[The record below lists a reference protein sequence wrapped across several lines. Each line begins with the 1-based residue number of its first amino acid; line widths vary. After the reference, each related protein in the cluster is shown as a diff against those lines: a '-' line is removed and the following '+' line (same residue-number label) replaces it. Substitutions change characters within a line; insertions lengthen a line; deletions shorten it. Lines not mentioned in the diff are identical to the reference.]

1 MAIALLPA
9 LVACTPDDPPG
20 AATPSPTGTASSAA
34 PQEAALNAGDLTL
47 TVRVLPGAGVS
58 SAAGEDGSVEATV
71 LQVVPAT
78 TATSPAADVT
88 LVEIVPPDGTTAT
101 VLSDGSATLADAT
114 GALVGGFS
122 TPTGPHGAA
131 LVATADG
138 TLDVVVPSDATQ
150 EVGLWLAS
158 SALLGTVWGDQ
169 EGGRSLSVSPTA
181 WARAGSLA
189 AQELVWSQLVTRE
202 PEADATTMHDQLLCH
217 MLGAPTK
224 DTWNLEPW
232 RPEVD
237 LVTLVATKC
246 NPTEAD
252 AG

>member
-1 MAIALLPA
+1 MSSSPA
-9 LVACTPDDPPG
+9 QEVPLV
-20 AATPSPTGTASSAA
+20 
-34 PQEAALNAGDLTL
+34 AGDLTL
-47 TVRVLPGAGVS
+47 TARVLPGAS
-58 SAAGEDGSVEATV
+58 ITSAPGEDGSTQATV
-71 LQVVPAT
+71 LQVAPAT
-78 TATSPAADVT
+78 TTASAAADVT

-189 AQELVWSQLVTRE
+189 AQELVWSQLVARE

-246 NPTEAD
+246 NPTETD